1 MKRFWKS
8 IVFFAIANML
18 ALAAAHAEP
27 QYIKFR
33 SQVVGCSADL
43 YYALNESVAKS
54 LAREAEIYFAELDR
68 GRPLISGEFELKTK
82 CQFYSPS
89 YSHYGKR
96 LVKTSDDGV
105 PAGKIAVC
113 FQPTDFSTGP
123 NRQVPPCVWVVVR
136 PDDVIIAND
145 WR

>member
-1 MKRFWKS
+1 MKRLWKS
-8 IVFFAIANML
+8 IAFFAIANMI
-18 ALAAAHAEP
+18 AQTAAHAEP

-54 LAREAEIYFAELDR
+54 IARGAEIYFAELDR

-89 YSHYGKR
+89 IYGNR
-96 LVKTSDDGV
+96 LEKTSDDGV
-105 PAGKIAVC
+105 PTGKIAVC

-123 NRQVPPCVWVVVR
+123 KAKPTPCVWAVVR
-136 PDDVIIAND
+136 PEDVIIAND